1 MVYSTLLRPALLAA
15 GRSTRLQR
23 TLTGMP
29 VTRQVVNRFVAGEGV
44 AEVETEARAL
54 VDSGRLVSIDFLG
67 EGVTD
72 VDGARDT
79 VAEYRRLLST
89 LGTARSCSDIAGS
102 DETPTAGSASGGSE
116 PHDAGVAEPGG
127 PVRYEVS
134 MKLSALGAALP
145 RDAWEISLDHAR
157 QVCAAARDAGVWV
170 SVDAEDSSTTEVTLS
185 IVRALREDFPDTGAV
200 IQAYLFRSADDCRD
214 LAGPGSR
221 IRLCKGAYREPAS
234 VAHQSRDDV
243 SDAYLRCL
251 RILMDGDGY
260 PMVATHDPDLIA
272 AAVAEGVRTGR
283 GVGDYELQMLYG
295 IRDDEQRRQTE
306 RGRRVRVYLPYG
318 TAWYPY
324 FMRRLAER
332 PANLGFFLRALA
344 SRS

>member
-1 MVYSTLLRPALLAA
+1 MVYSTLLRPALLAT
-15 GRSTRLQR
+15 GRSVRLQR

-29 VTRQVVNRFVAGEGV
+29 VTRQVVGRFVAGETV

-54 VDSGRLVSIDFLG
+54 VDSGRPVSIDFLG

-72 VDGARDT
+72 VDGARNT

-89 LGTARSCSDIAGS
+89 LGTARSGSGSAGS
-102 DETPTAGSASGGSE
+102 DGPRTAGAAARGSE
-116 PHDAGVAEPGG
+116 SHDAGVAEPDG
-127 PVRYEVS
+127 PARYEVS

-145 RDAWEISLDHAR
+145 RDAGKVTLDHAR
-157 QVCAAARDAGVWV
+157 QICAAARNIGAWV
-170 SVDAEDSSTTEVTLS
+170 TVDAEDSSTTEATLAV
-185 IVRALREDFPDTGAV
+185 VRALREDFPDTGAV

-214 LAGPGSR
+214 LAAPGSR
-221 IRLCKGAYREPAS
+221 VRLCKGAYREPAS
-234 VAHQSRDDV
+234 VAHQSRDDI

-272 AAVAEGVRTGR
+272 AAIAEAVRTGR
-283 GVGDYELQMLYG
+283 GADDYELQMLYG
-295 IRDDEQRRQTE
+295 IRDDEQRRQDE